1 MKIQTLNRIRDKV
14 QQLFSENENV
24 SVQIRNWPYENGD
37 LGVFTLQTEC
47 LYTREGRA
55 CVDDYVGRV
64 ELCLNELGYEVKK
77 KVSDCIVGGPIAEI
91 ILAFR
96 PKQEHDVE

>member
-1 MKIQTLNRIRDKV
+1 MIRDKV
-14 QQLFSENENV
+14 QLLFSENENV
-24 SVQIRNWPYENGD
+24 SVQIRNWPYGNGD

-47 LYTREGRA
+47 LYTREGRV

-64 ELCLNELGYEVKK
+64 ELCLNELGYEVEK
-77 KVSDCIVGGPIAEI
+77 KVSDCIVGGPIAKI

-96 PKQEHDVE
+96 PKQEHDVD